1 MEDVEGMLGSLSLSE
16 AELQGV
22 RIGRKDTGAVGRKE
36 VQAIGKVISEKP
48 AMARVLEST
57 LGMCWCPMKGVVCK
71 DLGDNIFL
79 FTFGQ
84 ESGKRKA
91 VEEGPWWYGK
101 ELIVMEDFDPMKLI
115 EEYEFNKVPIWVQ
128 IFRLPLGMMD
138 RASGEGVGGA
148 IGEVQEVETDEDG
161 KAVGKYLRVKVKL
174 NITKPLM
181 RGSMVQ
187 IDERGRKSCHV
198 ERECKAKVK
207 KDEKAQFGRW
217 LRDEVEGRRLE
228 DRGRSSG
235 SGSISSGGGK
245 NFGFGKWG
253 SQGGSDRLSWR
264 KEEVKANGKSAEG
277 ANEEEVQSPLKLSI
291 SKRDVTTEGG
301 KEGRHEAVKRLKF
314 DVVTVEGGGED
325 GSDATT
331 IAIEV
336 KGGRK
341 DIVGTESNQEAW
353 DEEMAVSKEGKG
365 GEVAEVQA
373 DGIAGKAK
381 CKGDKPGGGKKFRR
395 FHVMRQEG
403 VQQGEG
409 IQELSGSKR
418 KVLEEEGSETGRWKL
433 GLASMW
439 VVKPDGRSRGIAAF
453 WRREMVLSLRSSGR
467 RHIDFDVTEPNGDT
481 WRLTGVYGESQGDR
495 KKETWKMMRIL
506 GQQHENGRP
515 WLCLGDFNEILTGD
529 EKCGGVARP
538 QSCMDQ
544 FRDALESCGL
554 NDLGYCGDKFTWR
567 NHCRDVDGYICERLD
582 RAMGNSEW
590 AAKFPTF
597 KVTNGNPRRSD
608 HRPILVDTQGG

>member
-1 MEDVEGMLGSLSLSE
+1 MEDVEGMLGSLRLSE

-115 EEYEFNKVPIWVQ
+115 E
-128 IFRLPLGMMD
+128 D
-138 RASGEGVGGA
+138 
-148 IGEVQEVETDEDG
+148 
-161 KAVGKYLRVKVKL
+161 
-174 NITKPLM
+174 
-181 RGSMVQ
+181 
-187 IDERGRKSCHV
+187 HV

-217 LRDEVEGRRLE
+217 LRAEVEGRRLE

-301 KEGRHEAVKRLKF
+301 KEGRHEAVKRLEF
-314 DVVTVEGGGED
+314 DAVTVEGGGED

-341 DIVGTESNQEAW
+341 DIVGMESNQEAW

-418 KVLEEEGSETGRWKL
+418 KVLEEEGSETGRLHKKGKGEDVSVPTTTSSSA
-433 GLASMW
+433 GL
-439 VVKPDGRSRGIAAF
+439 
-453 WRREMVLSLRSSGR
+453 L
-467 RHIDFDVTEPNGDT
+467 
-481 WRLTGVYGESQGDR
+481 
-495 KKETWKMMRIL
+495 
-506 GQQHENGRP
+506 
-515 WLCLGDFNEILTGD
+515 
-529 EKCGGVARP
+529 
-538 QSCMDQ
+538 DQ
-544 FRDALESCGL
+544 
-554 NDLGYCGDKFTWR
+554 
-567 NHCRDVDGYICERLD
+567 
-582 RAMGNSEW
+582 
-590 AAKFPTF
+590 
-597 KVTNGNPRRSD
+597 PRRG
-608 HRPILVDTQGG
+608 Q